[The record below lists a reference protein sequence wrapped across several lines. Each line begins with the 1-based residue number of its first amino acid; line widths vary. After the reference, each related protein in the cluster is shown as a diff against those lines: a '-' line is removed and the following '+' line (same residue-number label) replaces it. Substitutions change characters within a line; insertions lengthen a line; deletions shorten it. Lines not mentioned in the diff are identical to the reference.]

1 MNSETR
7 ILWILLLL
15 GGAGLLFKAFG
26 TSTGLGAV
34 YVAEAKL
41 PPEAVGKLPPR
52 YIKTDPAD
60 PAGRLSWPRT
70 VGLWLAA
77 LFTLSIFSYL
87 YRDNV
92 FYKLTEAII
101 VGVSAGYYMV
111 VGFWDSIVKD
121 LLASLWPSAARAWAM
136 PGIPEHSPVDATFL
150 VPLVLGLMLF
160 LRFFPAATCQWIAQW
175 PLAFVVGT
183 FAGLR
188 LVNFLDADFI
198 SQIRSSLLPLVVIA
212 DGRLHVV
219 QSLQNT
225 GLVLCLL
232 ACLSYFVFSIR
243 HQGPFGWSARMG
255 IWVLMMTFGAAFA
268 FTVMGR
274 ITLLTMRLEFLF
286 RDWLRLI

>member
-1 MNSETR
+1 MTNETR
-7 ILWILLLL
+7 FLWLLCFL
-15 GGAGLLFKAFG
+15 ASVGLLFKALG
-26 TSTGLGAV
+26 TSSGVGVV
-34 YVAEAKL
+34 YVTQAKL
-41 PPEAVGKLPPR
+41 PPELADKLPPR
-52 YIKTDPAD
+52 YLKTDAED
-60 PAGRLSWPRT
+60 PNRVISWPRT

-111 VGFWDSIVKD
+111 VGFWDSLVKD
-121 LLASLWPSAARAWAM
+121 LLVNLWPAGARAWAV
-136 PGIPEHSPVDATFL
+136 PSVPEQSPVDWTFL

-160 LRFFPAATCQWIAQW
+160 LRFFPGSICQWLAQW

-188 LVNFLDADFI
+188 LVNFLDADFVT
-198 SQIRSSLLPLVVIA
+198 QIRSSILPLVVISE
-212 DGRLHVV
+212 GRIDLT

-232 ACLSYFVFSIR
+232 TCLSYFVFSIR
-243 HQGPFGWSARMG
+243 HQGVFGWSARVG